1 MAEQA
6 PHHAEQAPPH
16 HVELTQ
22 LLGELELAIMQVV
35 WARGD
40 VAVRQVYEALQ
51 SQRSIAYTT
60 VMTVMSRLAQKGIL
74 ATRKQGKAYYYHAT
88 VTANELVA
96 QRAQRAV
103 DNVLA
108 TFGDAARAHFL
119 RNIEALPP
127 EQRVALQHIIAQ
139 EQRDAH

>member
-6 PHHAEQAPPH
+6 TPNHAELA
-16 HVELTQ
+16 Q
-22 LLGELELAIMQVV
+22 LLGELELAIMQIV

-40 VAVRQVYEALQ
+40 VAVRHVYEALQ
-51 SQRSIAYTT
+51 AQRSIAYTT

-74 ATRKQGKAYYYHAT
+74 ATRKQGRAYYYHAT
-88 VTANELVA
+88 VTASELLA

-103 DNVLA
+103 DDVLA

-119 RNIEALPP
+119 RNMEALPP
-127 EQRVALQHIIAQ
+127 EQRAALQQIIAQ
-139 EQRDAH
+139 EQSDAY